1 MTEFLL
7 SIAVV
12 LVAWQLYK
20 THEALGI
27 LDKYI
32 KHMDNKISSAEGALW
47 ALDERISE
55 LEHTLKVKQDQMYED
70 LGSRLQELARQ
81 VHKDTK

>member
-20 THEALGI
+20 THEALDT
-27 LDKYI
+27 LAKCV
-32 KHMDNKISSAEGALW
+32 KHMDNKLKSTEGYLWTHVKLTDNNISSAESWLRVF
-47 ALDERISE
+47 DERILDIE
-55 LEHTLKVKQDQMYED
+55 
-70 LGSRLQELARQ
+70 SRLE
-81 VHKDTK
+81 